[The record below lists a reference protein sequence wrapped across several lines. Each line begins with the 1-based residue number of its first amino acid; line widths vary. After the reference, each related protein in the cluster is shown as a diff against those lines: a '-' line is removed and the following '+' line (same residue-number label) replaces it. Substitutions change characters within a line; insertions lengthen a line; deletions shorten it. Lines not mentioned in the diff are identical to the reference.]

1 MKTEESKLKASFTKD
16 ISANSGTTSSNCTVK
31 KVPLLVHS
39 SGLNTPNR
47 SYVYQPKVPK
57 PKAEQSSCT
66 SLKNPWIVRSAV
78 AFVVVIVIVIFASLQ
93 GKTSTDLENA
103 KSRVQKLESVV
114 ESLRENILILEMRL
128 QCATSDNNTD
138 ERGRPCPSRTGGRTG
153 LLKNKRKGDRTTS
166 TSKPS
171 TKPTLDRKSSQGMEN
186 LNAQMTLS
194 QKGSNRKRTTI
205 YTHWGKS
212 KCDDGSDIYTVYS
225 GRVATLH
232 SQTNPAVGSEY
243 MCVPD
248 SFEYT
253 DTRHMTSGLYLS
265 PVRFGTNMSV
275 FRPFNEENCNQ
286 YPSKCEWFRELDP
299 SYFRELQMFQVP
311 CAVCRHEKRSAT
323 LVTPGRNTCYP
334 LWFKMYHGVL
344 MTKQGG
350 IARSEHICV
359 DYDADG
365 IPGTNTTDTNGP
377 FIQFVAYKC
386 NKSYCPQNTDIP
398 KALTCVVCTI

>member
-1 MKTEESKLKASFTKD
+1 MPQSVFKTRYRD
-16 ISANSGTTSSNCTVK
+16 
-31 KVPLLVHS
+31 KVL
-39 SGLNTPNR
+39 TF
-47 SYVYQPKVPK
+47 
-57 PKAEQSSCT
+57 
-66 SLKNPWIVRSAV
+66 I
-78 AFVVVIVIVIFASLQ
+78 
-93 GKTSTDLENA
+93 
-103 KSRVQKLESVV
+103 
-114 ESLRENILILEMRL
+114 EMFYR
-128 QCATSDNNTD
+128 
-138 ERGRPCPSRTGGRTG
+138 
-153 LLKNKRKGDRTTS
+153 
-166 TSKPS
+166 
-171 TKPTLDRKSSQGMEN
+171 
-186 LNAQMTLS
+186 
-194 QKGSNRKRTTI
+194 I
-205 YTHWGKS
+205 
-212 KCDDGSDIYTVYS
+212 

-232 SQTNPAVGSEY
+232 SHTNPAVGSEY

-286 YPSKCEWFRELDP
+286 YPSKCKLFREIDP
-299 SYFRELQMFQVP
+299 SYFRELEMFQVP
-311 CAVCRHEKRSAT
+311 CAVCRREKRSAT

-334 LWFKMYHGVL
+334 LWSKMYHGVL

-398 KALTCVVCTI
+398 KALTCAVCTI